1 MIRIL
6 IADDHPFVRRGV
18 KQVLTDEFPGVGLG
32 EAATAPE
39 VLEQAGKHRWNLI
52 ILDLTMPGRDGLDA
66 LHELKL
72 RCPDTPVLVLSMH
85 PEDQFAVRVLRA
97 GAAGYL
103 TKESI
108 PEELV
113 QAVRKIMA
121 DGRYIRPSVAD
132 LLATQLQQGDGNQP
146 PHARLSDRE
155 FQVLGLIAHGKTVTH
170 IAEELSLS
178 VKSVSTYRARIMEKL
193 HLNSTADLTRYA
205 LEHHLIV

>member
-18 KQVLTDEFPGVGLG
+18 KQVLTDEFPGVVLA
-32 EAATAPE
+32 EASTGPE
-39 VLEQAGKHRWNLI
+39 VLEQAGKHHWNLI

-66 LHELKL
+66 LHELRS
-72 RCPDTPVLVLSMH
+72 RCPDSPVLVLSMH

-121 DGRYIRPSVAD
+121 DGKYIRPSVAD
-132 LLATQLQQGDGNQP
+132 LLATQLQHGDGNQP

-205 LEHHLIV
+205 LEHRLIL

>member
-18 KQVLTDEFPGVGLG
+18 KQVLTDEFPGVVIG
-32 EAATAPE
+32 EASTAPE
-39 VLEQAGKHRWNLI
+39 VLELAEKHPWNLVV
-52 ILDLTMPGRDGLDA
+52 LDLTMPGRDGLDA
-66 LHELKL
+66 LHELKS

-113 QAVRKIMA
+113 QAVRKIMT
-121 DGRYIRPSVAD
+121 DGKYIRPSVAD
-132 LLATQLQQGDGNQP
+132 LLATQLQQGDTNQP

-155 FQVLGLIAHGKTVTH
+155 FQVLGLIAHGKSVTH

-178 VKSVSTYRARIMEKL
+178 VKSVSTYRARIVEKL
-193 HLNSTADLTRYA
+193 HLKSTADLTRYA
-205 LEHHLIV
+205 LEHRLIV

>member
-18 KQVLTDEFPGVGLG
+18 KQVLTDEFPGVVIG
-32 EAATAPE
+32 EASTAPE
-39 VLEQAGKHRWNLI
+39 LLELAGKHPWNLVV
-52 ILDLTMPGRDGLDA
+52 LDLTMPGRDGLDA
-66 LHELKL
+66 LHELKS

-113 QAVRKIMA
+113 QAVRKIMT
-121 DGRYIRPSVAD
+121 DGKYIRPSVAD
-132 LLATQLQQGDGNQP
+132 LLATQLQQGDVNQP
-146 PHARLSDRE
+146 PHTRLSDRE
-155 FQVLGLIAHGKTVTH
+155 FQVLGLIAHGKSVTH

-178 VKSVSTYRARIMEKL
+178 VKSVSTYRARIVEKL
-193 HLNSTADLTRYA
+193 HLKSTADLTRYA
-205 LEHHLIV
+205 LEHRLIV

>member
-1 MIRIL
+1 MIHIL

-18 KQVLTDEFPGVGLG
+18 KQVLIDELPGVVIG
-32 EAATAPE
+32 EASTAPE
-39 VLEQAGKHRWNLI
+39 LLDLAGKRHWDLFV
-52 ILDLTMPGRDGLDA
+52 LDLTMPGRSGLDA
-66 LHELKL
+66 LHELKA
-72 RCPDTPVLVLSMH
+72 CYPGTPILVLSMH

-121 DGRYIRPSVAD
+121 GGKFIRPSVAD
-132 LLATQLQQGDGNQP
+132 LLATQLQQGDTNQP

-178 VKSVSTYRARIMEKL
+178 VKSVSTYRARILEKL
-193 HLNSTADLTRYA
+193 HLNSTAELTRYA
-205 LEHHLIV
+205 LEHRLIV

>member
-18 KQVLTDEFPGVGLG
+18 KQVLTDEFPGVVIG
-32 EAATAPE
+32 EASTAPE
-39 VLEQAGKHRWNLI
+39 LLELAGKHPWNLVV
-52 ILDLTMPGRDGLDA
+52 LDLTMPGRDGLDA
-66 LHELKL
+66 LHELKS

-113 QAVRKIMA
+113 QAVRKIMT
-121 DGRYIRPSVAD
+121 DGKYIRPSVAD
-132 LLATQLQQGDGNQP
+132 LLATQLQQGDTNQP

-155 FQVLGLIAHGKTVTH
+155 FQVLGLIAHGKSVTH

-178 VKSVSTYRARIMEKL
+178 VKSVSTYRARIVEKL
-193 HLNSTADLTRYA
+193 HLKSTADLTRYA
-205 LEHHLIV
+205 LEHRLIV

>member
-18 KQVLTDEFPGVGLG
+18 TQVLTDEFPGVMIGD
-32 EAATAPE
+32 ASTAPE
-39 VLEQAGKHRWNLI
+39 LLEQAGKHRWNVI
-52 ILDLTMPGRDGLDA
+52 VLDLTMPGRSGLDA
-66 LHELKL
+66 LHELKAGH
-72 RCPDTPVLVLSMH
+72 PEIPVLVLSMH

-113 QAVRKIMA
+113 QAIRKIM
-121 DGRYIRPSVAD
+121 GGGKYLRPSVAD
-132 LLATQLQQGDGNQP
+132 LLATQLQQGDANQP
-146 PHARLSDRE
+146 PHTKLSDRE
-155 FQVLGLIAHGKTVTH
+155 FQVLGLIAHGKTVTN

-178 VKSVSTYRARIMEKL
+178 VKSVSTYRARIVEKL
-193 HLNSTADLTRYA
+193 HLKSTADLTRYA
-205 LEHHLIV
+205 LEHRLIV

>member
-1 MIRIL
+1 
-6 IADDHPFVRRGV
+6 
-18 KQVLTDEFPGVGLG
+18 
-32 EAATAPE
+32 
-39 VLEQAGKHRWNLI
+39 
-52 ILDLTMPGRDGLDA
+52 
-66 LHELKL
+66 
-72 RCPDTPVLVLSMH
+72 MH

-121 DGRYIRPSVAD
+121 DGKYIRPSVAD
-132 LLATQLQQGDGNQP
+132 LLATQLQQGDVNQP

-155 FQVLGLIAHGKTVTH
+155 FQVLGLIAHGKTVPH
-170 IAEELSLS
+170 IAEELCLS

-205 LEHHLIV
+205 LEHRLIV

>member
-18 KQVLTDEFPGVGLG
+18 KQVLTDEFPGVVLG
-32 EAATAPE
+32 EASTAPE

-121 DGRYIRPSVAD
+121 DGRYIRPSIAD

>member
-18 KQVLTDEFPGVGLG
+18 KQVLTDEFPDTVIG
-32 EAATAPE
+32 EASTAPE
-39 VLEQAGKHRWNLI
+39 LLELAGQHPWNLV
-52 ILDLTMPGRDGLDA
+52 ILDLTMPGRSGLDA
-66 LHELKL
+66 LHELKAGW
-72 RCPDTPVLVLSMH
+72 PETPVLVLSMH
-85 PEDQFAVRVLRA
+85 PEDQFAMRVLRA
-97 GAAGYL
+97 GADGYL

-121 DGRYIRPSVAD
+121 GGKYIRPSVAD
-132 LLATQLQQGDGNQP
+132 LLATQLQQGDVSQP

-205 LEHHLIV
+205 LEHRLIV

>member
-18 KQVLTDEFPGVGLG
+18 KQVLTDEFPGVVIG
-32 EAATAPE
+32 EASTAPE
-39 VLEQAGKHRWNLI
+39 LLELAGKSRWDLVV
-52 ILDLTMPGRDGLDA
+52 LDLTMPGRGGLDA
-66 LHELKL
+66 LHELKAG
-72 RCPDTPVLVLSMH
+72 CPDTPVLVLSMH

-113 QAVRKIMA
+113 HAVKKLMA
-121 DGRYIRPSVAD
+121 GGRYIRPSVAD
-132 LLATQLQQGDGNQP
+132 LLATQLQQGDGLQP
-146 PHARLSDRE
+146 PHTRLSDRE
-155 FQVLGLIAHGKTVTH
+155 FQVLGLIAHGKTITH

-178 VKSVSTYRARIMEKL
+178 VKSVSTYRARIVEKL
-193 HLNSTADLTRYA
+193 HLKSTADLTRYA
-205 LEHHLIV
+205 LEHRLIE

>member
-1 MIRIL
+1 MIHIL

-18 KQVLTDEFPGVGLG
+18 KQVLTDEFPGVVVG
-32 EAATAPE
+32 EASTAPE
-39 VLEQAGKHRWNLI
+39 LLDLAGKRQWDLFV
-52 ILDLTMPGRDGLDA
+52 LDLTMPGRSGLDA
-66 LHELKL
+66 LHELKAC
-72 RCPDTPVLVLSMH
+72 CPDTPVLVLSMH

-108 PEELV
+108 TEELV
-113 QAVRKIMA
+113 QAVRSILAGGK
-121 DGRYIRPSVAD
+121 YIRHSVAD
-132 LLATQLQQGDGNQP
+132 LLATQLQQGDANQP

-155 FQVLGLIAHGKTVTH
+155 FQVLGLIAHGKTVTQ

-178 VKSVSTYRARIMEKL
+178 VKSISTYRARILEKL

-205 LEHHLIV
+205 LEHRLIV

>member
-18 KQVLTDEFPGVGLG
+18 KQVLTDEFPGVVIE
-32 EAATAPE
+32 EASTAPE
-39 VLEQAGKHRWNLI
+39 LLELAGKSRWDLVV
-52 ILDLTMPGRDGLDA
+52 LDLTMPGRGGLDA
-66 LHELKL
+66 LHELKAG
-72 RCPDTPVLVLSMH
+72 CPDTPVLVLSMH

-113 QAVRKIMA
+113 HAIKKLLA
-121 DGRYIRPSVAD
+121 GGRYIRPSVAD
-132 LLATQLQQGDGNQP
+132 LLATQLQQGDGLQP
-146 PHARLSDRE
+146 PHTRLSDRE
-155 FQVLGLIAHGKTVTH
+155 FQVLGLIAHGKTITH

-178 VKSVSTYRARIMEKL
+178 VKSVSTYRARIVEKL
-193 HLNSTADLTRYA
+193 HLKSTADLTRYA
-205 LEHHLIV
+205 LEHRLIE

>member
-18 KQVLTDEFPGVGLG
+18 KQVLTDEFPGVVIG
-32 EAATAPE
+32 EASTAPE
-39 VLEQAGKHRWNLI
+39 LLELAGKHPWNLVV
-52 ILDLTMPGRDGLDA
+52 LDLTMPGRDGLDA
-66 LHELKL
+66 LHELKS

-113 QAVRKIMA
+113 QAVRKILT
-121 DGRYIRPSVAD
+121 DGKYIRPSVAD
-132 LLATQLQQGDGNQP
+132 LLATQLQQGDANQP

-155 FQVLGLIAHGKTVTH
+155 FQVLGLIAHGKSVTH

-178 VKSVSTYRARIMEKL
+178 VKSVSTYRARIVEKL
-193 HLNSTADLTRYA
+193 HLKSTADLTRYA
-205 LEHHLIV
+205 LEHRLIV